1 MFASAGW
8 SWHGPA
14 ATVTGPSW
22 GGCLE
27 IVDMQ
32 LRTGRYLP
40 PDEVYD
46 GAILFLET
54 SEELPSADYVSR
66 LLMCMGER
74 GLLQR
79 FAAVLWGRPK
89 AWSFEQ
95 PNTEAGKAAYTDAQY
110 EAVLDAMA
118 AYHPGVPLVL
128 GVDLGHTEP
137 QQIIPYGGDV
147 TVDSVSRRISV
158 MY

>member
-1 MFASAGW
+1 M
-8 SWHGPA
+8 P
-14 ATVTGPSW
+14 
-22 GGCLE
+22 
-27 IVDMQ
+27 
-32 LRTGRYLP
+32 
-40 PDEVYD
+40 
-46 GAILFLET
+46 
-54 SEELPSADYVSR
+54 
-66 LLMCMGER
+66 
-74 GLLQR
+74 
-79 FAAVLWGRPK
+79 WGRPK

-110 EAVLDAMA
+110 EAVLDPMA

-137 QQIIPYGGDV
+137 QQIVPYGGDV